1 MAPGQLKYNL
11 MRVLVQFIYQQV
23 DKRRDGQLETII
35 GLNDVANNSTTRAQ
49 LIFSYSGRRWTRHRF
64 KGVPQRVP
72 GLEESLHAEM
82 DKYIDE
88 GAKIEQEKPMI
99 EAYLRAIMN
108 SDPDPIVA
116 MLRIP
121 TALQH
126 PIRDAITAA
135 KADTGLS
142 AELNFEQC
150 AELVGA
156 YPKAVETIK
165 KRMMLN
171 VLLE

>member
-1 MAPGQLKYNL
+1 MAPGQLKYKL
-11 MRVLVQFIYQQV
+11 MGVIMQFIYQQV
-23 DKRRDGQLETII
+23 DKRRDEQLESII
-35 GLNDVANNSTTRAQ
+35 RLNDVANNMNNKAQ
-49 LIFSYSGRRWTRHRF
+49 LIFSYSGQRWTRHRF

-72 GLEESLHAEM
+72 GLDDQLHPEM
-82 DKYIDE
+82 DKYIAE
-88 GAKIEQEKPMI
+88 GIKIDGEKPMI

-108 SDPDPIVA
+108 SDRDPVVA

-126 PIRDAITAA
+126 PIREAIEAA
-135 KADTGLS
+135 KTETGLT

-156 YPKAVETIK
+156 YPKAIEAIK